1 MYTRC
6 KKEINRVSAA
16 YFTDIIIHY
25 GFGERLRVFHAF
37 LEKLL
42 RLLAVDLKRG
52 SLNIE
57 YCCYVA
63 IDTLLSF
70 LKC

>member
-6 KKEINRVSAA
+6 KKEIYHVSAA

-42 RLLAVDLKRG
+42 RLSVVD
-52 SLNIE
+52 STVVAQISNI
-57 YCCYVA
+57 VA
-63 IDTLLSF
+63 ALLWIPY
-70 LKC
+70 